1 MFLYYKWVW
10 IALSFFYNSALLTNL
25 IHDFTIGYTTLSVF

>member
-10 IALSFFYNSALLTNL
+10 ITLSFFYNSALFTNL
-25 IHDFTIGYTTLSVF
+25 IHGFTIGYTALSVF

>member
-10 IALSFFYNSALLTNL
+10 KPCHFFYNSAPLTNL
-25 IHDFTIGYTTLSVF
+25 IHGFTIGYTTLSVF